1 MNILSS
7 TKKIALTFFA
17 IGTILLLSYLIF
29 RIEGIITIGYLYVYI
44 SALIN
49 LFILAM
55 LLLALIAKNNKVE
68 ILKSI
73 GILLLNIPIAYLY
86 FIIFLEFI

>member
-7 TKKIALTFFA
+7 TKKIALAFFA
-17 IGTILLLSYLIF
+17 IGTILLLSYLTL